1 MKSEVK
7 AGQKMRE
14 AWDGRPLPLDPA
26 CSRACLSVRL
36 EQAIFS
42 LFTTFATS
50 CKSLR
55 LPIVITWYCKGKD
68 HGSILLEL
76 NIRYVQFAIRP
87 EKKKKSKEK
96 KKNLTHKFI
105 LDKN

>member
-7 AGQKMRE
+7 VKGQKMRE
-14 AWDGRPLPLDPA
+14 AWDGRPLKPLDPA
-26 CSRACLSVRL
+26 CSRPCLSERL

-55 LPIVITWYCKGKD
+55 SPIVITWHCKGKD

-87 EKKKKSKEK
+87 EKKKKKRKAK
-96 KKNLTHKFI
+96 KRQKT
-105 LDKN
+105 